1 MTGVII
7 KPGEPFEK
15 ALKRWSKSCEK
26 SGVISDVKKKQ
37 RYEKPS
43 DEKKRKR
50 TAAKRKNAKE
60 AAELANPH
68 RHR

>member
-7 KPGEPFEK
+7 KPGESFER

-26 SGVISDVKKKQ
+26 SGIISDVKKKQ

-50 TAAKRKNAKE
+50 TAARRKAKKE
-60 AAELANPH
+60 AAELSQN
-68 RHR
+68 RYS

>member
-1 MTGVII
+1 VSGVIL

-26 SGVISDVKKKQ
+26 SGIISDVKKKQ

-43 DEKKRKR
+43 DERKRKK
-50 TAAKRKNAKE
+50 ASAKRKAMKE
-60 AAELANPH
+60 AAEAN
-68 RHR
+68 RFQRR

>member
-1 MTGVII
+1 VTGIII

-15 ALKRWSKSCEK
+15 ALRRWSKSCEK
-26 SGVISDVKKKQ
+26 SGIISDLKKKQ

-50 TAAKRKNAKE
+50 TAAKRKAAKE
-60 AAELANPH
+60 AAELANPS
-68 RHR
+68 RH

>member
-1 MTGVII
+1 VTGVII

-15 ALKRWSKSCEK
+15 ALRRWSKSCEK
-26 SGVISDVKKKQ
+26 SGLLSDVKKKQ

-50 TAAKRKNAKE
+50 TAAKRKALKE
-60 AAELANPH
+60 AAETMQN
-68 RHR
+68 RY